1 MIICILEQ
9 TRRLPPLTGG
19 SFFVTKGTLFRL
31 SAQAGYERPA
41 LPGVYHILSGQ
52 IRRRI
57 IREERNGI

>member
-41 LPGVYHILSGQ
+41 LPGVYHILISDA
-52 IRRRI
+52 
-57 IREERNGI
+57 EFS